1 MARPTTSVKLE
12 HATEQALNEFLLTAT
27 AQGRRCLGALL
38 AVHKGESKLQA
49 AQTAKVSLRTLQRWL
64 KLFNTRGLEG
74 LAALSRAGRQSKINV
89 PELDS
94 RLFALVSSSRFLSI
108 AKVRK
113 QLAQTHQI
121 HLSYT
126 TLRRYLKLLGYLT
139 KKGNSSDQ
147 TSIGPE
153 LPSPEKEW
161 TDAWPDVYGE
171 SLADYL
177 AGRRSRTKTAGGHSP
192 QGPLRGAHPF
202 SS

>member
-1 MARPTTSVKLE
+1 VRKLVLRRPFRFKKLDAISAE
-12 HATEQALNEFLLTAT
+12 KSWRLWRN
-27 AQGRRCLGALL
+27 
-38 AVHKGESKLQA
+38 S
-49 AQTAKVSLRTLQRWL
+49 
-64 KLFNTRGLEG
+64 
-74 LAALSRAGRQSKINV
+74 ALSRTGRERKIGLPEPDSK
-89 PELDS
+89 L
-94 RLFALVSSSRFLSI
+94 LALVSSSVFLSI
-108 AKVRK
+108 ARVRR
-113 QLAQTHQI
+113 QLAQIHQI

-177 AGRRSRTKTAGGHSP
+177 AGRRSRTKTAVAT
-192 QGPLRGAHPF
+192 PLRGSHPF
-202 SS
+202 SSQPPG